1 MSPQRKRFLFPQ
13 HKPGADQYR
22 DSSFAQFLA
31 TAIASHTVTKVT
43 RSTL

>member
-1 MSPQRKRFLFPQ
+1 MSPQRKRLFPQ
-13 HKPGADQYR
+13 HKPGADQSR

-43 RSTL
+43 RSTP